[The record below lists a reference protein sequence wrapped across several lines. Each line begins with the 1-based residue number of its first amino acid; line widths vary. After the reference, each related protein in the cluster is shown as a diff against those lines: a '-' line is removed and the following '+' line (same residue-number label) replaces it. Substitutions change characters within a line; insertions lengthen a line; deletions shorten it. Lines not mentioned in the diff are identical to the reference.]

1 MVTDTSWLA
10 LGSLKLITNY
20 QTCTRAILS
29 CILRIMEMRELHF
42 QLLLSLGGYTAGSAP
57 EMHSKPH
64 PQITAAMNLHR
75 RGIITGSWWCLL
87 YVKCEGAGPIPGFP
101 EEEGMTGSISI
112 GNDSLGTPKAAVQS
126 KHFPSQCV
134 SGCAPEHLNCTF
146 PSLPGQMF
154 LPWKSSGIPV
164 NRAPSQLHCSH

>member
-1 MVTDTSWLA
+1 MVTDISWLA

-20 QTCTRAILS
+20 QTCTRPILS
-29 CILRIMEMRELHF
+29 CMLQIMEMRELHF

-87 YVKCEGAGPIPGFP
+87 YVKCEGAGPIPGSP
-101 EEEGMTGSISI
+101 EEQGMTGSISI
-112 GNDSLGTPKAAVQS
+112 GNDSLGTPKAAVQR
-126 KHFPSQCV
+126 KHFPSQRV

>member
-57 EMHSKPH
+57 EMHSKPY
-64 PQITAAMNLHR
+64 PQMTAAMNLHR
-75 RGIITGSWWCLL
+75 WGIIPGSWWCLL
-87 YVKCEGAGPIPGFP
+87 YVKQEGAGPIPGFP
-101 EEEGMTGSISI
+101 EEESMTGSISI

-126 KHFPSQCV
+126 KHFPSQRV
-134 SGCAPEHLNCTF
+134 SVWGPGHSPSSMPLNTWTAHFLLCQVRCF
-146 PSLPGQMF
+146 CPG
-154 LPWKSSGIPV
+154 KDK
-164 NRAPSQLHCSH
+164 A